1 MYVHELPYSSSLTS
15 VGIQLT
21 GAGLTAVC
29 ANLAGYNANFTACVT
44 SEGGCSASGSMTVSQ
59 AEALLPA
66 IQAAC
71 ASSSTPQAPTS
82 NPSTAYANQISKR
95 KTMAYLTEYADINII
110 RNANLANMDVLI
122 YAFIHLG
129 PDGSCSFGASSMTNI
144 NFALAQRASFP
155 NLQVV
160 LSVGATAQVFTSA
173 TSTAVT
179 RAAFAQNCVGL
190 MNQVNADGLD
200 IDWEFPQ
207 ASDAA
212 NLLAT
217 VQLLRAILGSTKTLS
232 FVTSAH
238 ISNVIN
244 PALPSLAPY
253 LDWYGVM
260 SYSYGNIGLQSSSAT
275 TSDLDN
281 IVRTL
286 LSVGLQP
293 SQIVIGIAFYGFTCK
308 LPSNG
313 DPTILV
319 NCVAASDNAVLVNG
333 AAGTSVFNNFTFAQ
347 YTFLPNGT
355 VLIYN
360 TPQSAQLKAQ
370 YVVDHALCGLM
381 IWEFSQDSTFAMY
394 NTISSHV
401 DGNKFDVGCNPNN
414 KPIKCDYFCL
424 FGGNDKPIKRELL
437 EHVLFKLYTF
447 LTLNGRLFN
456 TIDYLDDCEYHRFLF
471 VDFDKLF
478 ELLLHC
484 KFDVFRAANGHCV
497 DLNLNKHTFFFLFDC
512 DKLFEFDVFLTAGGH
527 RVDLNRNKHLL
538 YNVDCAKLVEH
549 IVVSFS
555 FTAVNK
561 FLFNTN
567 IEHLVNLLFRDNR
580 IRVELFKYCRKNF
593 DSHFP
598 NLDE

>member
-1 MYVHELPYSSSLTS
+1 
-15 VGIQLT
+15 
-21 GAGLTAVC
+21 LTAVC
-29 ANLAGYNANFTACVT
+29 ANLAEYDATFTACVT
-44 SEGGCSASGSMTVSQ
+44 GVGGCSASGSMIVSQ

-71 ASSSTPQAPTS
+71 AASPTLQAPVS

-95 KTMAYLTEYADINII
+95 KTMAYLTEYADLNII

-129 PDGSCSFGASSMTNI
+129 SDGTCSFGASNMTNI
-144 NFALAQRASFP
+144 NFALAQRATFP

-160 LSVGATAQVFTSA
+160 LSVGATAQVFASA

-217 VQLLRAILGSTKTLS
+217 VQLLRATLGSSKTLS

-238 ISNVIN
+238 ISNVMN

-293 SQIVIGIAFYGFTCK
+293 SQIVIGIPFYGFTCK
-308 LPSNG
+308 LPSSG
-313 DPTILV
+313 DPSILV
-319 NCVAASDNAVLVNG
+319 NCVAASDNAVQANG

-355 VLIYN
+355 VLVYN

-370 YVVDHALCGLM
+370 YVVDHALYGLM

-394 NTISSHV
+394 NTISSV
-401 DGNKFDVGCNPNN
+401 FETAPVTPVSITIPGNSATGYCNGTVLNPQCGGAAFNWGACPMSQCCAQNNKCSSDPKLCLGTAKPVCPISPAIVVSQGFVGSLDAGCNPNN
-414 KPIKCDYFCL
+414 KFFKRDYFCL
-424 FGGNDKPIKRELL
+424 FGSNNKPIKRELF
-437 EHVLFKLYTF
+437 EHTLCKLDTF
-447 LTLNGRLFN
+447 LTLNGHLFN
-456 TIDYLDDCEYHRFLF
+456 TTDYLDDCEYHRFLF
-471 VDFDKLF
+471 VDFLDDC
-478 ELLLHC
+478 EYH
-484 KFDVFRAANGHCV
+484 R
-497 DLNLNKHTFFFLFDC
+497 FLFVEF
-512 DKLFEFDVFLTAGGH
+512 DKHFEFLLFEFDVFLAANGH
-527 RVDLNRNKHLL
+527 RVNLNHN
-538 YNVDCAKLVEH
+538 
-549 IVVSFS
+549 
-555 FTAVNK
+555 
-561 FLFNTN
+561 
-567 IEHLVNLLFRDNR
+567 NL
-580 IRVELFKYCRKNF
+580 IQ
-593 DSHFP
+593 
-598 NLDE
+598 